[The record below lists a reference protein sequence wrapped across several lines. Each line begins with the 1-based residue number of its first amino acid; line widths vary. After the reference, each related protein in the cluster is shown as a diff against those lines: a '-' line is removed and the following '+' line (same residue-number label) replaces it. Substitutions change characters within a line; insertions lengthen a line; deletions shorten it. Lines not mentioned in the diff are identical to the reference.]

1 LKVYQVTIKNMID
14 DEIRRM
20 VEQIDPDNKISQDK
34 MEELIIAIKDIE
46 NSKRQGSDKVLKIQ
60 NNLKEQMEAE
70 TDWRKKASIAA
81 KIISLELE

>member
-1 LKVYQVTIKNMID
+1 MID